1 MSIEL
6 TPVDDAS
13 CLLIER
19 ATGTT
24 ITNQITIPTSKS
36 DLLEGMNTF
45 LGDAEATS
53 HTHGDFQFVKMR
65 DKLRITSGVLVVELK
80 YNDVFAL
87 IIAGA

>member
-13 CLLIER
+13 CQLIER
-19 ATGTT
+19 AGGTT
-24 ITNQITIPTSKS
+24 ISNTITIPASKS
-36 DLLEGMNTF
+36 ELLEGMNAF

-53 HTHGDFQFVKMR
+53 HAHGDLQFAKMR